1 MRSRRHTRAP
11 TSSPRPRRTY
21 LVALLTSAAALVTPA
36 SPLAGP
42 YPQEFDLYSCAAA
55 PGGDSQAWELK
66 EKPADKM
73 VIGRDC
79 LPGRGAGGII
89 TRSAA
94 QSGYAPASAR
104 AYAVMAVPEG
114 MEIRRLV
121 WAGEMWRRD
130 CDWTAELYAVYANGA
145 RQNIYTKPCRNRT
158 DKIWRAS
165 KFKRQTIPFSP
176 GNPYFGGHYPT
187 QIIQRVR
194 CLAGRCKTSA
204 LRTPSG
210 RRVTR
215 VDVRTF
221 EATAAVQDVE
231 APTVTIAAGEGLSSG
246 RWLRGG
252 QSVGFDAS
260 DASGIRHEALELA
273 GQTPASRARECYYA
287 QLLRAPPC
295 PNGPGQLALDT
306 SKFPDGRHTAQ
317 VAVTDAAGNVG
328 RAPIDVFLDN
338 TPPARVSIGVEGGD
352 AWRNENGFAVAWQ
365 NPPEA
370 HAPIDGAL
378 YQTRGFG
385 EGRWSAPQP
394 VDGAQLARIAGL
406 NVPVGQTELRLW
418 RRDQAGNQSEQNASD
433 PVVLRY
439 DPDAPRLGFEAT
451 PADDPTRVTVAVTED
466 VSEIAAGQIEL
477 SAEGSGVWQVLPTQL
492 EGTRLVARIP
502 DDRLPAGHYRLRAQA
517 TDLAGNVGVT
527 SAMQAIT
534 LPLRIQSALAAGIE
548 RTKTVR
554 KTVRRRGKRR
564 SIRRRVTVLSPTGR
578 VRYGGHAMVV
588 GQLTNRDGQP
598 LPGQEIRV
606 LAGEPAGAE
615 QLLAVLQTDAEG
627 RYGYRALGSYS
638 RTLRFVYAGTPLV
651 LPAEH
656 QVRLIV
662 PAAGTLE
669 RSRKRLLNGQSVV
682 FRGRVRSL
690 PLPPTGKLVELQV
703 RQPSG
708 EWTTFR
714 TLRTDSSG
722 RWALRYRFRYVACD
736 TRYRLRVRI
745 PAEAGYPFAGGVSR
759 RRAVLVRGP
768 RGPCP

>member
-1 MRSRRHTRAP
+1 M
-11 TSSPRPRRTY
+11 SSPRPGLTFA
-21 LVALLTSAAALVTPA
+21 VALLTSAAALVTPVGA
-36 SPLAGP
+36 LAGP

-55 PGGDSQAWELK
+55 PGGDSQAWELN
-66 EKPADKM
+66 EEPADKM

-94 QSGYAPASAR
+94 QSGYAPAAAR

-114 MEIRRLV
+114 MEVRRLV

-145 RQNIYTKPCRNRT
+145 RQNIYTKPCPNRT
-158 DKIWRAS
+158 DRIWRAS
-165 KFKRQTIPFSP
+165 KFKRRTIPFSP
-176 GNPYFGGHYPT
+176 DNPYFGGHYPT

-194 CLAGRCKTSA
+194 CLAGRCKASA

-215 VDVRTF
+215 VDARTF
-221 EATAAVQDVE
+221 EATAAVQDVQPP
-231 APTVTIAAGEGLSSG
+231 AVTIADGEGLASG
-246 RWLRGG
+246 RWLRGD
-252 QSVGFDAS
+252 QSVRFDAS
-260 DASGIRHEALELA
+260 DPSGIRHEALELT

-328 RAPIDVFLDN
+328 RASIDVFLDN
-338 TPPARVSIGVEGGD
+338 TAPARVSIGVEGGD

-378 YQTRGFG
+378 YQTRRVV
-385 EGRWSAPQP
+385 EGQWSAPQP
-394 VDGAQLARIAGL
+394 VDGDQLARIAGL
-406 NVPVGQTELRLW
+406 NVPVGQTELRVW

-439 DPDAPRLGFEAT
+439 DPEAPQLGFEAS
-451 PADDPTRVTVAVTED
+451 PPGDPTRVTVAVAEK
-466 VSEIAAGQIEL
+466 VSGVAGGQIEL
-477 SAEGSGVWQVLPTQL
+477 SAEGSGIWQTLPTQL
-492 EGTRLVARIP
+492 DGARLVARIP
-502 DDRLPAGHYRLRAQA
+502 DDQLPAGRYSLRAQA
-517 TDLAGNVGVT
+517 SDLAGNVGVT
-527 SAMQAIT
+527 SAAQAIT
-534 LPLRIQSALAAGIE
+534 LPMRVQSELSAGIE
-548 RTKTVR
+548 RTKIVR
-554 KTVRRRGKRR
+554 ETVRRRGKRR
-564 SIRRRVTVLSPTGR
+564 TIRRRVTVLSPTGR
-578 VRYGGHAMVV
+578 LRYGRHAAIV
-588 GQLTNRDGQP
+588 GRLTNRDGQP
-598 LPGQEIRV
+598 LPGQEVRV
-606 LAGEPAGAE
+606 LAAEPGGAE
-615 QLLAVLQTDAEG
+615 QLAAVLQTDGDG
-627 RYGYRALGSYS
+627 RYSYRALGSYS

-651 LPAEH
+651 LPAER
-656 QVRLIV
+656 QVQLIV
-662 PAAGTLE
+662 PAAGTFE
-669 RSRKRLLNGQSVV
+669 ASRKWLLNGQSVV

-690 PLPPTGKLVELQV
+690 PLPATGKLVELQV

-714 TLRTDSSG
+714 TFRTDGGG

-736 TRYRLRVRI
+736 TSYRLRVRI

>member
-1 MRSRRHTRAP
+1 M
-11 TSSPRPRRTY
+11 SSAR
-21 LVALLTSAAALVTPA
+21 LGLAFFAALLTSAAALVTPA
-36 SPLAGP
+36 GALAGP
-42 YPQEFDLYSCAAA
+42 YPQEFDIYSCAAA
-55 PGGDSQAWELK
+55 PGGDSQAWELT
-66 EKPADKM
+66 EEPADKM

-94 QSGYAPASAR
+94 QSGYAPAGTR
-104 AYAVMAVPEG
+104 AHAVMAVPEG

-130 CDWTAELYAVYANGA
+130 CDWTAELYAVYTNGA

-158 DKIWRAS
+158 DKRIWWAS
-165 KFKRQTIPFSP
+165 KFKLQTIPFSP

-194 CLAGRCKTSA
+194 CLASRCKTSA

-215 VDVRTF
+215 VDARTF

-231 APTVTIAAGEGLSSG
+231 APIVTIVGGEGLASG
-246 RWLRGG
+246 RWLRGE

-260 DASGIRHEALELA
+260 DASGIRYEALEIA
-273 GQTPASRARECYYA
+273 GQTPASRGRECYYA

-306 SKFPDGRHTAQ
+306 AKLPDGRHTAQ

-328 RAPIDVFLDN
+328 RAPIEVLLDN
-338 TPPARVSIGVEGGD
+338 TPPSRVSIGVDGGD
-352 AWRNENGFAVAWQ
+352 AWRRENLFAVAWQ

-378 YQTRGFG
+378 YQTRRLGDG
-385 EGRWSAPQP
+385 HWSAPQP
-394 VDGAQLARIAGL
+394 VDGDQLARIAGL
-406 NVPVGQTELRLW
+406 SVPVGQTELRLW
-418 RRDQAGNQSEQNASD
+418 LRDQAGNQTEQNASD

-439 DPDAPRLGFEAT
+439 DPEAPQLGFEAS
-451 PADDPTRVTVAVTED
+451 PPEDPTKVTVAVTEK
-466 VSEIAAGQIEL
+466 VSGVAGGQIEL
-477 SAEGSGVWQVLPTQL
+477 SAEGSGLWQTLPTQL
-492 EGTRLVARIP
+492 EGARLVARIP
-502 DDRLPAGHYRLRAQA
+502 DDRLPAGRYHLRAQA
-517 TDLAGNVGVT
+517 SDLAGNVGVA
-527 SAMQAIT
+527 SATQAIT
-534 LPLRIQSALAAGIE
+534 LPVRIQSALAAGIE

-554 KTVRRRGKRR
+554 VKVKRRGKRR
-564 SIRRRVTVLSPTGR
+564 SVRRRVTVLRPAGR
-578 VRYGGHAMVV
+578 VRYGRHATIV
-588 GQLTNRDGQP
+588 GRLTNRDGQP

-606 LAGEPAGAE
+606 LAAEPAGAE
-615 QLLAVLQTDAEG
+615 QLVAVLQTDGEG
-627 RYGYRALGSYS
+627 RYSYRALGSHS
-638 RTLRFVYAGTPLV
+638 GMLRFLYAGTPLV
-651 LPAEH
+651 LPAER
-656 QVRLIV
+656 QVQLIV
-662 PAAGTLE
+662 PADGTLE
-669 RSRKRLLNGQSVV
+669 PSRRRLLNGQSVV

-714 TLRTDSSG
+714 TLRTDGGG

-736 TRYRLRVRI
+736 TSYRLRVRI
-745 PAEAGYPFAGGVSR
+745 PGEAGYPFAGGVSR
-759 RRAVLVRGP
+759 RRTVVVRGP